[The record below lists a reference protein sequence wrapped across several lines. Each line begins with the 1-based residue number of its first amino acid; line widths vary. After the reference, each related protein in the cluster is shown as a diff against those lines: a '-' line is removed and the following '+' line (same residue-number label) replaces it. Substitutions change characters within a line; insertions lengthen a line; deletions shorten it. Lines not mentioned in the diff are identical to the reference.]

1 MQDLRFNQ
9 ADAEKLV
16 KLLNI
21 VAENAVFKE
30 LKVADIIQV
39 FGLLSFAQKTL
50 LEKIKANIMEVVE
63 VKELKPEVKSK
74 GKGKS

>member
-1 MQDLRFNQ
+1 MSDLRFTQ

-21 VAENAVFKE
+21 VAEQAVFKE

-50 LEKIKANIMEVVE
+50 LEKIKANIIEVVE
-63 VKELKPEVKSK
+63 IREIKPEVKAK
-74 GKGKS
+74 GKAKT